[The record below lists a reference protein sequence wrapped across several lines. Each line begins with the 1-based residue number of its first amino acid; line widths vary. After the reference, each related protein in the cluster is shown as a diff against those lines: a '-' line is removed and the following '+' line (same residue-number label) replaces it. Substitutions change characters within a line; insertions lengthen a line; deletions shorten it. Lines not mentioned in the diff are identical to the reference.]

1 MCFFDIV
8 KGIIFFMCNKEEL
21 VDYCY
26 FKDLDLYFVFID
38 EKFLK
43 EV

>member
-1 MCFFDIV
+1 MRFFDIY
-8 KGIIFFMCNKEEL
+8 KGIIFFMRNKEEL